1 MAAFV
6 RLVWVILFPLS
17 SLDPLNLVIFLQ
29 LSKAFK
35 SWWHQ
40 DNNFWTT
47 FWISIL
53 AFAFLTISVLWKISL
68 KSCWCKVFCTQFN
81 SFPLPLPRNSSNLR
95 IGWKLLVDSTILL
108 FYNVERCERI
118 LPPDPR
124 PRGKKCW
131 NVRHLPCYQTTP
143 IKLTLLLLDFRN
155 LKRWWFLTFV
165 GVLCQKKQ
173 QQ

>member
-1 MAAFV
+1 MSFDHWKSRVTVMAAFV

-17 SLDPLNLVIFLQ
+17 SFNPLNLVIFLQ

-53 AFAFLTISVLWKISL
+53 AFAFLMISVLWKISL

-81 SFPLPLPRNSSNLR
+81 SLPLPFPRNRSNLR
-95 IGWKLLVDSTILL
+95 IGWKLLVDSTILQ
-108 FYNVERCERI
+108 FYNVERCERMFGFTPRT
-118 LPPDPR
+118 LDPVAR
-124 PRGKKCW
+124 
-131 NVRHLPCYQTTP
+131 NVGMSDICLVT
-143 IKLTLLLLDFRN
+143 
-155 LKRWWFLTFV
+155 
-165 GVLCQKKQ
+165 KQ
-173 QQ
+173 HQSS